1 MNENKKGETIDE
13 VIRFNDLIKLYPFN
27 GRSTFLI
34 DKFYIIGYD
43 YLTLHKLLIENT
55 PKYIQDNKDKELKE
69 RQKFNIDEEPNILN
83 EFTSDYKKAGL
94 PNETILKMIY
104 PKNVDFYFFLEENTN
119 VLRRTGKEF
128 THLKEEYKKVEFI
141 KKRNPMHP
149 KSYLVVFSSNP
160 QAENNSKKS
169 INGLAYTFYSKF
181 TE

>member
-1 MNENKKGETIDE
+1 MNDNKKGEAIDE
-13 VIRFNDLIKLYPFN
+13 VIKFNDLIKLYPFN

-69 RQKFNIDEEPNILN
+69 PHKLNIDEEPNILN

-104 PKNVDFYFFLEENTN
+104 PKNINFYYF
-119 VLRRTGKEF
+119 
-128 THLKEEYKKVEFI
+128 
-141 KKRNPMHP
+141 
-149 KSYLVVFSSNP
+149 
-160 QAENNSKKS
+160 
-169 INGLAYTFYSKF
+169 
-181 TE
+181 